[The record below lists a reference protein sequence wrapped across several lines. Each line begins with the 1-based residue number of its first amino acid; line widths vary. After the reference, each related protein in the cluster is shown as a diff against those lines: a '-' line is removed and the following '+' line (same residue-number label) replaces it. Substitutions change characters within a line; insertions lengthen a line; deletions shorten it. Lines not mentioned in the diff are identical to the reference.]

1 MTALKKTPSNTAPS
15 RFVVW
20 YGELT
25 TSGKLG
31 RRGWLFA
38 LPGVLWLLLF
48 LILPGLAVVAVS
60 FAERGQ
66 YGDIQWNFTLEN
78 YSRAAGNGIF
88 GWSADTLLALARSLW
103 TAGLTTV
110 LSILLAFPLAFFI
123 ASRPE
128 KSRYLWLTLVIVPF
142 WTNLVIRAYAWMLL
156 LSPESPITRAA
167 SSLGL
172 VEAGAALYPSD
183 FAIAVGML
191 STFLP
196 FVVLPLYSSV
206 ERLDWSQV
214 EAAQDLYGRG
224 IRVFM
229 HGILPQVLPGLTVA
243 VILTFVPAMGMFV
256 IPDLLGGGKF
266 LLVGNLIQQQFGSSR
281 DWPYGAALSLVLVL
295 LTLVGLHYYRK
306 YGKGVELV

>member
-1 MTALKKTPSNTAPS
+1 MTAVPPS
-15 RFVVW
+15 RSSRLGALTVW

-25 TSGKLG
+25 SQG
-31 RRGWLFA
+31 RLSARGWLFA
-38 LPGVLWLLLF
+38 APALLWLLMF
-48 LILPGLAVVAVS
+48 LILPGLAVVVVS
-60 FAERGQ
+60 FMQRGQ
-66 YGDIQWNFTLEN
+66 YGDIVWQGTFEN

-88 GWSADTLLALARSLW
+88 GFSLDNLLALARSLW

-110 LSILLAFPLAFFI
+110 LAIVLAFPLAFFI
-123 ASRPE
+123 ASKPE
-128 KSRYLWLTLVIVPF
+128 KSRYLWLTLVILPF

-156 LSPESPITRAA
+156 LSPDSPITKLA

-172 VEAGAALYPSD
+172 VEAGAALYPSS
-183 FAIAVGML
+183 FAIQLGML
-191 STFLP
+191 TTFLP

-206 ERLDWSQV
+206 ERLDWSLV
-214 EAAQDLYGRG
+214 EAAQDLYASKTRTFFQA
-224 IRVFM
+224 IV
-229 HGILPQVLPGLTVA
+229 PQVLPGLTVS

-266 LLVGNLIQQQFGSSR
+266 LLVGSLIQQAFGSSR

-295 LTLVGLHYYRK
+295 LTLIGLRIYRR